1 VAPASA
7 VGDAYNV
14 EPTPPA
20 PDETSLEKAQPYT
33 LLFGLRDRL
42 PPGKAAL
49 VGLQHA
55 MAMFIGI
62 VTPPMI
68 VARALGLSSSDTAY
82 LVSMALFASGLST
95 LVQVRTLGPIG
106 SGLLSVQGT
115 SFSFVAPLIQAG
127 QLGGVPLM
135 MGMSLALSPVEM
147 VLSRFLTRLRRV
159 FTPVVSGTV
168 VLLIGLSLIPV
179 GMQSIESGLGE
190 GTPPGAG
197 LAVAAL
203 VITIAVALQVSRRP
217 WARISAV
224 AVALLSGYLL
234 CFAAGRL
241 SAPPPGSAVALVLP
255 VPFRYGLAFRWELAL
270 PFALIYLLTAIEAM
284 GDLTATSE
292 LSREPVEGPLF
303 WRRLSGGV
311 LADGLNSALA
321 AFCNSFPNTTF
332 SQNNGLIQLTGVAS
346 RQVGYW
352 VAGLLCLFGLF
363 PFVGRW
369 VAVMP
374 GPVLGG
380 VTLLLFGL
388 VAAAGVRILQ
398 QARLA
403 HREMVII
410 ATSLAIGVGVATVPE
425 VLRSLPAAAQTIFH
439 SSISAGGLT
448 AIVLNAA
455 LPRHAAAEPDSEAS
469 ALEETALP

>member
-1 VAPASA
+1 MEAETRNVA
-7 VGDAYNV
+7 
-14 EPTPPA
+14 TMA
-20 PDETSLEKAQPYT
+20 PFT
-33 LLFGLRDRL
+33 LLYGLRDRM
-42 PPGKAAL
+42 PHGKAAL

-68 VARALGLSSSDTAY
+68 IARTIGLSGQDTAY
-82 LVSMALFASGLST
+82 LVSMALFASGVST
-95 LVQVRTLGPIG
+95 LVQVRAVGPIG

-115 SFSFVAPLIQAG
+115 SFSFLTPLIQAG
-127 QLGGVPLM
+127 KLGGMPLM
-135 MGMSLALSPVEM
+135 IGMSLALSPVEM

-159 FTPVVSGTV
+159 FTPIVSGVV

-179 GMQSIESGLGE
+179 GMQSIGSGLGE
-190 GTPPGAG
+190 GTPRWVG

-203 VITIAVALQVSRRP
+203 VIAVAVSLQVARWP

-224 AVALLSGYLL
+224 AVALLIGYAV

-241 SAPPPGSAVALVLP
+241 SSPPPGSSEWLVVP
-255 VPFRYGLAFRWELAL
+255 VPLKYGLSFRWELVL
-270 PFALIYLLTAIEAM
+270 PFGLIYLLTAIEAM

-292 LSREPVEGPLF
+292 LSGEPIDGPLY

-311 LADGLNSALA
+311 LGDGFNSALA

-332 SQNNGLIQLTGVAS
+332 SQNNGLIQLTGVGS
-346 RQVGYW
+346 RQVGFW
-352 VAGLLCLFGLF
+352 VAGLLSVFGLF
-363 PFVGRW
+363 PLVGRW
-369 VAVMP
+369 VAIMP

-388 VAAAGVRILQ
+388 VAAAGIRILQ
-398 QARLA
+398 QAGLG

-410 ATSLAIGVGVATVPE
+410 AVSIGIGVGVQAVPE
-425 VLRSLPAAAQTIFH
+425 VLEPLPATAQMIFR
-439 SSISAGGLT
+439 SAITAGGLA
-448 AIVLNAA
+448 AIVLNAV
-455 LPRHAAAEPDSEAS
+455 LPRHAAERRPD
-469 ALEETALP
+469 PVG